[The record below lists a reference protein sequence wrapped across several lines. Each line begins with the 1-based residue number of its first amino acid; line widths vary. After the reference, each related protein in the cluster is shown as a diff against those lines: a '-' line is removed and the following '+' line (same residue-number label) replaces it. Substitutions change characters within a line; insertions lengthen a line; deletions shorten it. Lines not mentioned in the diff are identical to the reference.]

1 MKRKYVIVSL
11 FILALA
17 VLYVNK
23 DVYYIKKWHMYIKIE
38 NTNDTAT
45 VFFSNSMFHLRDNY
59 IKYLPQSAEMSKLN
73 IYPFKDTLYA
83 REVYMHITNI
93 QSTDYN
99 IKPVHQIWVD
109 KVRSDSSDYWSDS
122 TFIKE
127 DIPFWISINH
137 RHGINKSWKELWDC
151 LIP

>member
-1 MKRKYVIVSL
+1 
-11 FILALA
+11 
-17 VLYVNK
+17 
-23 DVYYIKKWHMYIKIE
+23 MYIKIE
-38 NTNDTAT
+38 NTNETAT

-99 IKPVHQIWVD
+99 IKPVHKIWVD
-109 KVRSDSSDYWSDS
+109 KVRSDSSD
-122 TFIKE
+122 
-127 DIPFWISINH
+127 
-137 RHGINKSWKELWDC
+137 
-151 LIP
+151 